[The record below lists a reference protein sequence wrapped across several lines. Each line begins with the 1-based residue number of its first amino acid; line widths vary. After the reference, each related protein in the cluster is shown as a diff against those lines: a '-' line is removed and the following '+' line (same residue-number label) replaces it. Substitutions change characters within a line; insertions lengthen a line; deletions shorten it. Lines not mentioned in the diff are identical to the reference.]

1 MVIKDDEPCF
11 TIGVVHQMLG
21 LHPQTLRNYERL
33 GLVCPHRAE
42 AKNPSAA
49 AEAEA
54 EQRRGQSAHRRPHAG
69 IRMYSAKDLERI
81 ALIKRWMDELGVNL
95 AGVEVMLK
103 MHEDRERLRIEM
115 ERQMEEMRAQYEGD
129 LRRLKDAL
137 LRVTRERR

>member
-21 LHPQTLRNYERL
+21 LHPQTLRHYERL
-33 GLVCPHRAE
+33 GLVRPHRAE
-42 AKNPSAA
+42 VKNPSPPAKVTNRIEPAA
-49 AEAEA
+49 AP
-54 EQRRGQSAHRRPHAG
+54 RPHAG

-81 ALIKRWMDELGVNL
+81 AMIKRWMDELGVNL

-103 MHEDRERLRIEM
+103 MHESMELMRSEM
-115 ERQMEEMRAQYEGD
+115 ERQMEEMRGQYQSE

-137 LRVTRERR
+137 VRVTTERR